1 MGDPTP
7 SDRLGIGRTLT
18 DVLRRVRNLE
28 KAVRRRLTVT
38 GLFASGDVAAGGN
51 VTGANVAA
59 FAAVSGSSV
68 SAALGVSGRTG
79 TFSDGVQSAGVRTR
93 TVTNSPVQLYV
104 DADGNFG
111 ISASTRARKNIGD
124 DYNVDMDKFL
134 AIVLKNWTYKDKPF
148 ASGMGPIADD
158 LDAAGLKEFVIYN
171 LDGTIQGV
179 RSDMLIIGLWSA
191 YKQSR
196 TATLAEFNKRLV
208 QTVTNS
214 AMTLLGI
221 NAEKT
226 YPIVWPK
233 EFADTNYAVSAS
245 VTSSGLALAAVCAV
259 VPGSKTT
266 KGCSVTVRSLGL
278 AIAANSTLTVEAI
291 HV

>member
-1 MGDPTP
+1 MADPR
-7 SDRLGIGRTLT
+7 SVAGIGAF
-18 DVLRRVRNLE
+18 RRDAARNG
-28 KAVRRRLTVT
+28 RRLRQLEAPDGRQTSMSATQSVNAPSVQADIFLGGSFQGSSCTVSGPVT
-38 GLFASGDVAAGGN
+38 GSYGVFA
-51 VTGANVAA
+51 TGIR
-59 FAAVSGSSV
+59 S
-68 SAALGVSGRTG
+68 T
-79 TFSDGVQSAGVRTR
+79 GVRT
-93 TVTNSPVQLYV
+93 TTLTNNPVQLYV
-104 DADGNFG
+104 DADGNLG
-111 ISASTRARKNIGD
+111 VGASTKAKKNIGAE
-124 DYNVDMDKFL
+124 YNVDMDKFL
-134 AIVLKNWTYKDKPF
+134 AIVLKNWAYKDNPF
-148 ASGMGPIADD
+148 ATGMGPIADE
-158 LDAAGLKEFVIYN
+158 LDAAGLTEFVIYN
-171 LDGTIQGV
+171 LDGSIQGV

-196 TATLAEFNKRLV
+196 TNTLAEFAKRMV
-208 QTVTNS
+208 QTVTNG

-266 KGCSVTVRSLGL
+266 KGCNVTVRSLGI